1 MKRLSDIGEDALIK
15 RLVDCLEMSGEGGD
29 RADRV
34 IVPPGDDCAVVDV
47 GRRGEYQLLKT
58 DALVEGVHYLAETPA
73 AKVGWKAVARV
84 ISDFA
89 AMGGWPGQLLVT
101 IAMPAEKEVRYVE
114 GIYQGM
120 DQCASTYGAVICGGE
135 TSSVPQG
142 SAAVISVA
150 GTGWV
155 KKSQFVRRSGG
166 KVGDRILVT
175 GKLGGSIA
183 GKHLNFQPRMEEA
196 KWLVNHFS
204 IHAMMDLSDGLARDL
219 PRLAE
224 ASTCGFLIDE
234 KSVPRNR
241 GCDLQQ
247 ALGDG
252 EDYELLLTV
261 SKRSVGQLCESWR
274 RQFPKLPLTIVGELT
289 ESTDLLSSERLGWEH
304 FTS

>member
-15 RLVDCLEMSGEGGD
+15 RLVDRLDMGGEEG
-29 RADRV
+29 DRV

-101 IAMPAEKEVRYVE
+101 IAMPAEKEVSYVDE
-114 GIYQGM
+114 LYRGM
-120 DQCASTYGAVICGGE
+120 NQCATAYGAVICGGE

-155 KKSQFVRRSGG
+155 KKSQCVRRSGG

-175 GKLGGSIA
+175 GKLGGSLR
-183 GKHLNFQPRMEEA
+183 GKHLDFLPRMAEA
-196 KWLVNHFS
+196 SWLVKHFR

-224 ASTCGFLIDE
+224 ASSCGFLIDE
-234 KSVPRNR
+234 KRIPRNR
-241 GCDLQQ
+241 GCDLLH
-247 ALGDG
+247 AMGDG

-261 SKRSVGQLCESWR
+261 SKRSVDQLCESWTR
-274 RQFPKLPLTIVGELT
+274 EFSKLPLTIVGELT
-289 ESTDLLSSERLGWEH
+289 EPTDSLSSERLGWEH

>member
-15 RLVDCLEMSGEGGD
+15 RLVARLEMGREDGR

-34 IVPPGDDCAVVDV
+34 VVAPGDDCAVVDV
-47 GRRGEYQLLKT
+47 GRRGEFQLLKT

-73 AKVGWKAVARV
+73 VRVGWKAVARV

-89 AMGGWPGQLLVT
+89 AMGGWSGQLLVT
-101 IAMPAEKEVRYVE
+101 IAMPADKEVRYVE
-114 GIYQGM
+114 EIYRGM
-120 DQCASTYGAVICGGE
+120 NQCATAYGAVICGGE

-155 KKSQFVRRSGG
+155 KKSQCVRRSGG

-183 GKHLNFQPRMEEA
+183 GKHLDFLPRMEEA
-196 KWLVNHFS
+196 RWLVSHFR

-224 ASTCGFLIDE
+224 ASSCGFLIDE
-234 KSVPRNR
+234 KSIPRNS
-241 GCDLQQ
+241 GCDLSH
-247 ALGDG
+247 AMGDG

-261 SKRSVGQLCESWR
+261 SKQLVDRLCESWIKK
-274 RQFPKLPLTIVGELT
+274 FPQLPLTMVGELT
-289 ESTDLLSSERLGWEH
+289 ELTDPLSSERLGWEH